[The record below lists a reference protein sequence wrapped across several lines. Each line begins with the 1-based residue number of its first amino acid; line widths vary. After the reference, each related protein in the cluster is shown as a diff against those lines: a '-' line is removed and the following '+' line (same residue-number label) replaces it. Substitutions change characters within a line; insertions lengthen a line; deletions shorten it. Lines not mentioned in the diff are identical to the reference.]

1 MFLLYWSIKGGLI
14 FSGYEILQMIMEGPK
29 QYFSSFWNYP
39 DFLGQAIFWV
49 YAILCQSNQN
59 ESQFRSTESIYLM
72 TFLVLSMF
80 IKTCFFIRI
89 FKKFGLLVD
98 LVKTCIVDIVP
109 FTIFLGGWMFCFY
122 MLYKVTGIESPD
134 RTSQLGQH

>member
-1 MFLLYWSIKGGLI
+1 M
-14 FSGYEILQMIMEGPK
+14 FSGYEILQMYIEGPK

-39 DFLGQAIFWV
+39 DFLGLAIFWR
-49 YAILCQSNQN
+49 YFGLCVSNQK
-59 ESQFRSTESIYLM
+59 ELQFKSTESIYLM

-122 MLYKVTGIESPD
+122 MLY
-134 RTSQLGQH
+134 